1 MSEALEPGSTPGPGP
16 TEHPD
21 AVGRFARL
29 RERTDELE
37 LVISGLL
44 AFALLAAPGRIF
56 EAWATS
62 TVHTEGVYA
71 YALWFGFSTSVGLC
85 YVVAVALI
93 AHLAIRGYWVG
104 LVGLKSHFPD
114 GIRWDRIPLLGPVSR
129 AFYQSRVAS
138 LDQSIADA
146 DRAASTLFSA
156 TLLFALT
163 MVLIG
168 AGSVVLL
175 AIAGAVGALLGA
187 TDRIALIIVATFFGL
202 FILLNML
209 PLPLEKWI
217 ARRKARGAPSARLER
232 TMRGVLTVN
241 QWLIPMRLLL
251 PVQLTLQ
258 SNRYAR
264 NFMVAYFIAVMV
276 AMCIG
281 GVQAVSSMRFSLFNR
296 YTVVTEQ
303 AVEEGMLSAHYE
315 SLRADRDRLLRYPMI
330 PSDVVDGPLLRLFI
344 PHQPQ
349 RDNGLARRLC
359 GTLTEGENRLRGPAA
374 ETAAVQCVA
383 RLWSVTLDGQPVAV
397 KDFVAMERR
406 DLEMRGV
413 VGYLPLAAL
422 PPGRHDLRLVWNP
435 GGPERGTQRHRDY
448 RIPFW
453 YAPEADH

>member
-1 MSEALEPGSTPGPGP
+1 VSEALEPGSTPDPGS
-16 TEHPD
+16 TDHPD
-21 AVGRFARL
+21 AAGRFARL

-37 LVISGLL
+37 LFISGLL
-44 AFALLAAPGRIF
+44 AFALLAVPGRIF
-56 EAWATS
+56 DAWATS

-93 AHLAIRGYWVG
+93 VHLAIRGYWVG
-104 LVGLKSHFPD
+104 LVGLKIHFPE

-129 AFYQSRVAS
+129 AFYQARVGT
-138 LDQSIADA
+138 LEQSIANA

-168 AGSVVLL
+168 AGSVLLL
-175 AIAGAVGALLGA
+175 ALAGAVGALVGN
-187 TDRIALIIVATFFGL
+187 TDRIALIIVSSFFGL
-202 FILLNML
+202 FIVVNLV
-209 PLPLEKWI
+209 PLTLEKWI
-217 ARRKARGAPSARLER
+217 ARRTARGLPSARIAR
-232 TMRGVLTVN
+232 TMRGVLTIN

-264 NFMVAYFIAVMV
+264 NFMVAYFVAVMV
-276 AMCIG
+276 AMSIG
-281 GVQAVSSMRFSLFNR
+281 GLQAVGSAKFSLFNR
-296 YTVVTEQ
+296 YDVVTTE
-303 AVEEGMLSAHYE
+303 AVEEGMVSAHYE
-315 SLRADRDRLLRYPMI
+315 SLRVERDRLLRYPMI
-330 PSDVVDGPLLRLFI
+330 PSDVVSGPLLRVFI

-359 GTLTEGENRLRGPAA
+359 ALPDGENRLRGAAA
-374 ETAAVQCVA
+374 ETAAVRCVG
-383 RLWSVTLDGQPVAV
+383 RLWKVTLDGKPVALEQ
-397 KDFVAMERR
+397 FVAMERR
-406 DLEMRGV
+406 DLEMRGL
-413 VGYLPLAAL
+413 VGYLPLSAL

-435 GGPERGTQRHRDY
+435 DGPDRGTARHRDY

-453 YAPEADH
+453 YAPDPSR

>member
-1 MSEALEPGSTPGPGP
+1 VSEALEPGSTPGLPP
-16 TEHPD
+16 PEPD
-21 AVGRFARL
+21 HAGRFARL

-37 LVISGLL
+37 LFISGLL
-44 AFALLAAPGRIF
+44 AFALLAVPGRIF

-104 LVGLKSHFPD
+104 LVGLKIHFPE

-129 AFYQSRVAS
+129 GFYQSRVGT
-138 LDQSIADA
+138 LEQSIANA
-146 DRAASTLFSA
+146 DKAASTLFAA

-175 AIAGAVGALLGA
+175 AVAGAVGALFGN
-187 TDRIALIIVATFFGL
+187 TDRIALLLVGSFFGL
-202 FILLNML
+202 FILLNL
-209 PLPLEKWI
+209 VPLSLEKWI
-217 ARRKARGAPSARLER
+217 ASRKARGAASARIER
-232 TMRGVLTVN
+232 TMRGVLAIN
-241 QWLIPMRLLL
+241 QWLVPMRLLL

-264 NFMVAYFIAVMV
+264 NFMVAYFVAVMV
-276 AMCIG
+276 AMTIG
-281 GVQAVSSMRFSLFNR
+281 GVQAISSMEFSLFNR
-296 YTVVTEQ
+296 YAVVTED

-315 SLRADRDRLLRYPMI
+315 SLRVEHDRLLRYPMI
-330 PSDVVDGPLLRLFI
+330 PSDVVEGTLLRVFI

-349 RDNGLARRLC
+349 RDNALARQHCDALP
-359 GTLTEGENRLRGPAA
+359 EGRNRLRGPAA
-374 ETAAVQCVA
+374 EAAAVQCLA
-383 RLWSVTLDGQPVAV
+383 RFWTVTLDGNPVAL
-397 KDFVAMERR
+397 DGFVAMERR
-406 DLEMRGV
+406 DLEMRGL
-413 VGYLPLAAL
+413 VGYLPLSAL
-422 PPGRHDLRLVWNP
+422 APGRHDLRLVWNAS
-435 GGPERGTQRHRDY
+435 GPERGTDRQRRY

-453 YAPEADH
+453 YAPDPAH

>member
-1 MSEALEPGSTPGPGP
+1 MSEALEPGSTPDLGLTAP
-16 TEHPD
+16 PD
-21 AVGRFARL
+21 AEGRFARL

-37 LVISGLL
+37 LFISGLL
-44 AFALLAAPGRIF
+44 AFALLAVPGRIF
-56 EAWATS
+56 DAWATT

-93 AHLAIRGYWVG
+93 VHLAIRGYWVG
-104 LVGLKSHFPD
+104 LVGLKIHFPA
-114 GIRWDRIPLLGPVSR
+114 GIRWDRIPFLGPVSR
-129 AFYQSRVAS
+129 RFYQGRVGTLEQA
-138 LDQSIADA
+138 IAQA

-168 AGSVVLL
+168 AGSMLLL
-175 AIAGAVGALLGA
+175 AVAGAVGALLGD
-187 TDRIALIIVATFFGL
+187 TDRIAVIIVAGFFSV
-202 FILLNML
+202 FLLVNLL
-209 PLPLEKWI
+209 PVVLEKWI
-217 ARRKARGAPSARLER
+217 ARRTARGVPSAGLER
-232 TMRGVLTVN
+232 TITRALRIN
-241 QWLIPMRLLL
+241 QWLMPMRLLL

-264 NFMVAYFIAVMV
+264 NFMVAYFIAVML
-276 AMCIG
+276 AMTIG
-281 GVQAVSSMRFSLFNR
+281 GVQAVSSMEFSLFNR
-296 YTVVTEQ
+296 YAVVTEA
-303 AVEEGMLSAHYE
+303 AVDEGMLSAHYE
-315 SLRADRDRLLRYPMI
+315 SLRAERDQLLRYPMI
-330 PSDVVDGPLLRLFI
+330 PADVVDGPLLRLFI

-349 RDNGLARRLC
+349 RDNDLARRLC
-359 GTLTEGENRLRGPAA
+359 TSLPEGGNRLRGAAA

-383 RLWSVTLDGQPVAV
+383 RFWRVTLDGRPVAL
-397 KDFVAMERR
+397 DGFVAMERR

-435 GGPERGTQRHRDY
+435 GGPERGAARRRSY

-453 YAPEADH
+453 YAPEASR